1 MGAMLERLAS
11 GKKHLQRRRVGQT
24 KIQGAVML
32 IIGVAMIIVGSC
44 CSYIDNWIGYLLAFV
59 MATGVLITLGT
70 VIMRAIE
77 FAMYS

>member
-1 MGAMLERLAS
+1 
-11 GKKHLQRRRVGQT
+11 
-24 KIQGAVML
+24 ML

-44 CSYIDNWIGYLLAFV
+44 CTYIDNWIGYLLAFV